1 MMSLRGTIILG
12 AALMASV
19 SLPVAAELDMV
30 EGHWET
36 IVQVQIQGSNFP
48 VPAIKSSRCL
58 TRDDPVP
65 NAQSNMRCQ
74 VSEQTVNG
82 NDVSWRVQCGDDK
95 ATMNGA
101 GKVTYA
107 GDSFSGVLDMQI
119 SEIKGDRSMQIKYTL
134 GGTRLRACDA
144 PR

>member
-1 MMSLRGTIILG
+1 MMSLRGTVMLG

-30 EGHWET
+30 DGHWET

-74 VSEQTVNG
+74 VSEQTVSG
-82 NDVSWRVQCGDDK
+82 NDVSWRVRCGDDK

-107 GDSFSGVLDMQI
+107 GESFTGEMDMLV
-119 SEIKGDRSMQIKYTL
+119 EENAGDRSMQIKYVL
-134 GGTRLRACDA
+134 RGTRLRACDA